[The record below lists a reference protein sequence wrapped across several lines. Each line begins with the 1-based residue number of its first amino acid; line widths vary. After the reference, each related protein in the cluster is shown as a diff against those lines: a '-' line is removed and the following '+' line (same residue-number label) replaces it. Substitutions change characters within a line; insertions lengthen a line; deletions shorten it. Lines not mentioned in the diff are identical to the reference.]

1 MGEAKRFYWLKLKED
16 FFRQK
21 EIKKLRNLAG
31 GDTFTIIYLKMLL
44 RSLKDGG
51 KLYYEGVEAD
61 FPGEVALDIDE
72 DEDNVK
78 MTVAFLMSK
87 GILTQNNPDEYELLT
102 AHEMT
107 DSECDSA
114 ARVRRLRAQKALIGG
129 DKALQCNAAVTGSNA
144 AVTTCNVEID
154 IDKELDKR
162 DRVREKRKR
171 FTAPTADEVA
181 AYAKEKGYT
190 GFSAQRFVDYYES
203 KGWVVGKAPMKDWK
217 AAVRGWVARDSEP
230 RQIAPQSNPAL
241 NYEQREYKD
250 EDFGDDFFIDL
261 DKYGG

>member
-1 MGEAKRFYWLKLKED
+1 MGETKRFYWLKLKED

-61 FPGEVALDIDE
+61 FPGELALDIDE

-78 MTVAFLMSK
+78 ITVAFLMSK
-87 GILTQNNPDEYELLT
+87 GILTQNNPDEYELLN

-114 ARVRRLRAQKALIGG
+114 ARVRRLRAQKSLIEGN
-129 DKALQCNAAVTGSNA
+129 KALQCNAAVTGGNA

-154 IDKELDKR
+154 IEKDLDKR

-171 FTAPTADEVA
+171 FTAPTVDEVE
-181 AYAKEKGYT
+181 AYAKENGYT

-203 KGWVVGKAPMKDWK
+203 KGWVVGKSPMKDWK
-217 AAVRGWVARDSEP
+217 AAVRGWVSRYQQEHPEQAP
-230 RQIAPQSNPAL
+230 RVYTDA
-241 NYEQREYKD
+241 NYETD
-250 EDFGDDFFIDL
+250 W
-261 DKYGG
+261 